1 MAQADLSSPAAI
13 AIRGVALEAVETTPV
28 GRPPLFS
35 PAALAKE
42 LVFCWS
48 RFAEEHVAESA
59 GVHGSASW
67 LEALTVVTYGSLL
80 TLRVETVRSSVFKR
94 SSTNH

>member
-1 MAQADLSSPAAI
+1 MAQADRSSPAAI

-42 LVFCWS
+42 HFFCWS
-48 RFAEEHVAESA
+48 LFAEGHVTESA
-59 GVHGSASW
+59 AVHGSASW
-67 LEALTVVTYGSLL
+67 LEALTVVMDY
-80 TLRVETVRSSVFKR
+80 F
-94 SSTNH
+94 